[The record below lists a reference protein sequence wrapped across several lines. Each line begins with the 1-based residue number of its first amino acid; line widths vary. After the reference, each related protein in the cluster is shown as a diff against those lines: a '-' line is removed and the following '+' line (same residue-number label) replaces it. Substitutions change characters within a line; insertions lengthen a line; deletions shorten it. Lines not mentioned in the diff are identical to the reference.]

1 MKIYPKLLLIALP
14 LIVFPALL
22 VGLVSY
28 RTSRDAIQSV
38 VQDVLGTRLARVV
51 KICEENQA
59 VLRRYGL
66 ENVPANVA
74 KARENAAIAM
84 QEIRFGETGYVFAVN
99 AQGSVRGHPDAD
111 VVGRDVSAEPWFQE
125 IVRAGKGN
133 IHYVWQGEDRCAAFE
148 YFDPWE
154 WYIISSGAESELAGA
169 INRLSLYTMLLLAVS
184 LIVATAALLFLTR
197 WLTAPIHALIAGIE
211 RIGQGELDTHIPVTT
226 SDEVGVLAT
235 AFNSMTAQLRDLI
248 RSLEQRIAERERAE
262 ESLQES
268 EQRYR
273 VIMEASLQGTYQV
286 DAKGRIIFA
295 SPATTEL
302 TGYSLAE
309 LDGLSV
315 DALYPPGEAKAINDA
330 NVALLYSGKPIV
342 GENTLTRKDGSRV
355 ETYFSCAPVFDE
367 RGEYTG
373 FVGSILDI
381 TERKRAEE
389 SLRES
394 EERYRT
400 LFEETTD
407 AILIVRPDGKI
418 IDANPSSSELLGA
431 TGEKIMGTDVRQFYG
446 NPADHEAILQEIDRN
461 GFARELDWQVR
472 RKDGNMRSCVLTS
485 SAWRDEH
492 GNILAY
498 LSSVRDITERKKSEE
513 ERERLLT
520 AIEQS
525 PETIL
530 ITDTDGTIQ
539 YVNPGFETVT
549 GYTRKEV
556 LGKNSR
562 ILKSGQHDE
571 AFYREMW
578 ETINNGRV
586 WSGHFVN
593 RKKDGTLFQ
602 EEATISPVKDESGRI
617 INYVAVKRDVT
628 SEVLLEKQLR
638 QAQKM
643 EAIGTLA
650 GGIAHDFNNLLQV
663 IQGYVDIGL
672 LKLGKGQ
679 PGPSEFQEIRR
690 AARSAADLTEGLLT
704 FSRQFES
711 KLRPV
716 DLNHELE
723 QVAKMLNRTISKM
736 IAIELNLADD
746 LDTINGDPAQLQQ
759 VVMNLAVNARDAMP
773 GGGELHIQT
782 QNAQLDAEYCKLH
795 LGTKPGRYVLVSV
808 TDSGFG
814 MEKEI
819 VEHIFEPF
827 FTTKGLGEGTGLG
840 LSIAY
845 GIVQSHGGSI
855 TCYSEP
861 GEGTTFKVYLPT
873 MGNQVDTEE
882 SRDADFLPR
891 GHETILL
898 VEDEEAIRNSG
909 ESILSLFGYSVL
921 TAANGREG
929 LELYRE
935 KRHEIALVILD
946 LIMPEMSGRDCLR
959 EILSIDPNA
968 KVLIASGYTANGRID
983 QALREKARAFLRK
996 PYEAQRMLTLVRQI
1010 LDTESPGAT

>member
-1 MKIYPKLLLIALP
+1 MKERSVIFSPTGLGERGTISINAGVETMKLKNIIRLIP
-14 LIVFPALL
+14 GF
-22 VGLVSY
+22 
-28 RTSRDAIQSV
+28 
-38 VQDVLGTRLARVV
+38 
-51 KICEENQA
+51 
-59 VLRRYGL
+59 
-66 ENVPANVA
+66 
-74 KARENAAIAM
+74 
-84 QEIRFGETGYVFAVN
+84 
-99 AQGSVRGHPDAD
+99 
-111 VVGRDVSAEPWFQE
+111 
-125 IVRAGKGN
+125 
-133 IHYVWQGEDRCAAFE
+133 
-148 YFDPWE
+148 
-154 WYIISSGAESELAGA
+154 LAGA
-169 INRLSLYTMLLLAVS
+169 
-184 LIVATAALLFLTR
+184 
-197 WLTAPIHALIAGIE
+197 
-211 RIGQGELDTHIPVTT
+211 
-226 SDEVGVLAT
+226 
-235 AFNSMTAQLRDLI
+235 
-248 RSLEQRIAERERAE
+248 
-262 ESLQES
+262 
-268 EQRYR
+268 
-273 VIMEASLQGTYQV
+273 
-286 DAKGRIIFA
+286 
-295 SPATTEL
+295 
-302 TGYSLAE
+302 
-309 LDGLSV
+309 
-315 DALYPPGEAKAINDA
+315 
-330 NVALLYSGKPIV
+330 VALNTFAIPQKIV
-342 GENTLTRKDGSRV
+342 LGADPLVLKGTIVPTLFG
-355 ETYFSCAPVFDE
+355 
-367 RGEYTG
+367 G
-373 FVGSILDI
+373 FVGAIIAYMFRQKADRANELLRANKELSREIVERKEAEKAIVKAKEEWERTFDSVPDLVTITDKQYRIVRINKAMADRSGLSPEEATGATCYEVFHGTDGPPAVCPYARLLKDGQEHTAEMFEARLGGTFSVSASPILGADGEITGCVQVARDI
-381 TERKRAEE
+381 TDLKRVEE
-389 SLRES
+389 SLRDQEQTLRGILAASPVGIARGKDRKITWINEAWADMFGLYAASEHVGKGTRMLYSS
-394 EERYRT
+394 EEDYTRVGEALY
-400 LFEETTD
+400 ED
-407 AILIVRPDGKI
+407 
-418 IDANPSSSELLGA
+418 LGQ
-431 TGEKIMGTDVRQFYG
+431 GGVK
-446 NPADHEAILQEIDRN
+446 EIDVK
-461 GFARELDWQVR
+461 LVR
-472 RKDGNMRSCVLTS
+472 RDGSIFDGHMRLANFDS
-485 SAWRDEH
+485 SDPLKGVIIAC
-492 GNILAY
+492 
-498 LSSVRDITERKKSEE
+498 SDISERNKGEQ
-513 ERERLLT
+513 ERLRLAT

-525 PETIL
+525 AESIL
-530 ITDTDGTIQ
+530 VTDADGTIQ
-539 YVNPGFETVT
+539 YVNPSFERIT
-549 GYTRKEV
+549 GYSRKEAV
-556 LGKNSR
+556 GRNPC
-562 ILKSGQHDE
+562 IVKSDRHDK
-571 AFYREMW
+571 AFYRNMW
-578 ETINNGRV
+578 ETLAAGEVWRGHLIN
-586 WSGHFVN
+586 
-593 RKKDGTLFQ
+593 KKRDGTLY
-602 EEATISPVKDESGRI
+602 EEDATISPVKDESGTI
-617 INYVAVKRDVT
+617 VNYVAVKRDVT
-628 SEVLLEKQLR
+628 GEVLLEKQLQ

-663 IQGYVDIGL
+663 IQGNVDIGL
-672 LKLGKGQ
+672 LKLGKGR

-704 FSRQFES
+704 FSRHFES

-996 PYEAQRMLTLVRQI
+996 PYEAQSMLRLVREV
-1010 LDTESPGAT
+1010 LDAEMPDGHEALR